1 MNGHWRILRLLN
13 TLQFNKDLV
22 LFGPGIICD
31 NLSGPYVIANH
42 LSGTW
47 YDDILKRTIPLLFE
61 DVPFNFHKSIW
72 FQHDSAPSIFH
83 AKFIIG

>member
-1 MNGHWRILRLLN
+1 MNGHSRILRLLN
-13 TLQFNKDLV
+13 ILQFNKDLV

-47 YDDILKRTIPLLFE
+47 YDDTLERTIPFYLRMYPLIFM
-61 DVPFNFHKSIW
+61 SIW